1 MKRMRL
7 PLALCA
13 LLLSTPLAAAVPGAG
28 DVPSAWPD
36 PIDDDARHGFLL
48 IDRLEYRDNEGPNTL
63 GWEALGWLGGDV
75 NRLWLNTEGKQ
86 RLQGAGG
93 EIERLDVSYGRLI
106 APFWDLQLGLGT
118 QRIDA
123 AGADEERYSVVVGL
137 LGLAPG
143 WFEVDANLRLSDA
156 GGVSANLEAEY
167 ELLLTQ
173 RLVLQPRFET
183 AVASERA
190 SAFGVGEGLNS
201 VALGLRLRYEI
212 RRQLAPYVGLQWTR
226 RYGETADLA
235 RAENEAVSD
244 TAWVAG
250 LRLWF

>member
-1 MKRMRL
+1 MKLMRL

-13 LLLSTPLAAAVPGAG
+13 LLLSAPLAAAVPGAG
-28 DVPSAWPD
+28 DVPTAWPD
-36 PIDDDARHGFLL
+36 PIDDDARYGFLL
-48 IDRLEYRDNEGPNTL
+48 IDRLEYSDNEGPNTL

-75 NRLWLNTEGKQ
+75 NRLWLNTEGAQ
-86 RLQGAGG
+86 RLEGAGG
-93 EIERLDVSYGRLI
+93 EIERLDVSFGQLI
-106 APFWDLQLGLGT
+106 APYWDLQLGVGT
-118 QRIDA
+118 QRIDGPGPDA
-123 AGADEERYSVVVGL
+123 ERYSVVASLV
-137 LGLAPG
+137 GLAPG
-143 WFEVDANLRLSDA
+143 WFEVDANLRLSDV

-183 AVASERA
+183 AVSSERA

-212 RRQLAPYVGLQWTR
+212 RRQLAPYVGLEWTR
-226 RYGETADLA
+226 KYGETADLA

-244 TAWVAG
+244 TALVAG

>member
-1 MKRMRL
+1 MKLMRL

-28 DVPSAWPD
+28 DVPPAWPD
-36 PIDDDARHGFLL
+36 PIEDDARYGLLL
-48 IDRLEYRDNEGPNTL
+48 IDRLEYSDNEGPNTL
-63 GWEALGWLGGDV
+63 NWEALGWFGGDV
-75 NRLWLNTEGKQ
+75 NRLWLNTDGKQ
-86 RLQGAGG
+86 RLQGAGR

-118 QRIDA
+118 QRIDGPGPDA
-123 AGADEERYSVVVGL
+123 ERYSVVASLV
-137 LGLAPG
+137 GLAPG
-143 WFEVDANLRLSDA
+143 WFEVDANLRLSEA

-183 AVASERA
+183 LVASERVP
-190 SAFGVGEGLNS
+190 AFGVGEGLNS

-212 RRQLAPYVGLQWTR
+212 RRQLAPYLGLQWTR
-226 RYGETADLA
+226 RYGESADLA
-235 RAENEAVSD
+235 RAENEAIAD